1 MKRSYTLYPQTAP
14 FYVLPEK
21 KDRRGYLPRLS
32 FFSKGAG
39 DLLPEIFSPRL
50 KDWGR
55 AGSVYHLSMVAAS
68 LLLILILAGCSSP
81 TPAAPLPTAAVT
93 TTSTPGTVTASV
105 VVVPVAKSDL
115 SFVLSAPAKEVDI
128 KEGDKVKAGQ
138 TLIVLD
144 APDLAFAVTGAQAA
158 LRSAQDYAFLQHYA
172 RKTLIGSKFV
182 SANGA
187 PELRQKADSQV
198 VQAQAALDSAQA
210 ALAQGTLRAPFDGT
224 IVSINVVPGELVQ
237 TGQVVAVIGYLTNM
251 QVETTDLSE
260 RAIAGVHVGQPAS
273 IRLKAFNQDLTGK
286 VIMIA
291 PMGVKSKGDIVYKVT
306 IQLDKQPDGLMW
318 GMTGDVDI
326 NTK

>member
-1 MKRSYTLYPQTAP
+1 MKQVNYSL
-14 FYVLPEK
+14 
-21 KDRRGYLPRLS
+21 
-32 FFSKGAG
+32 
-39 DLLPEIFSPRL
+39 
-50 KDWGR
+50 
-55 AGSVYHLSMVAAS
+55 VASS
-68 LLLILILAGCSSP
+68 LVIILILAGCSSP
-81 TPAAPLPTAAVT
+81 TPIAPIPTTVA
-93 TTSTPGTVTASV
+93 TSTSIPGTVTASV

-115 SFVLSAPAKEVDI
+115 SFVISAPVKEVDI
-128 KEGDKVKAGQ
+128 KEGDKVTAGQ

-144 APDLAFAVTGAQAA
+144 SPDLAFAVTGAQAA

-210 ALAQGTLRAPFDGT
+210 ALAQATLVAPYDGT

-237 TGQVVAVIGYLTNM
+237 TGQVVAVIGDLAHM

-260 RAIAGVHVGQPAS
+260 RAIAGVQIGQAAS
-273 IRLKAFNQDLTGK
+273 IRLKAFDQDLTGK

-291 PMGVKSKGDIVYKVT
+291 PLGVKSKGDIVYKVT
-306 IQLDKQPDGLMW
+306 IELDKQPDGLLW